1 MTVRT
6 TSDATT
12 RVQTGEVIERRKAT
26 AGESESW
33 RDLSSTTQGILYV
46 ALVLLA
52 VMMLFPFVWMVST
65 ALRPDGYVTDQ
76 SLIPQPYL
84 AFENFE
90 KAWNYR
96 GTYFTLW
103 TINSFVIAVVGTV
116 LAVTLNA
123 LSGYAFA
130 KYQFPGRNILFM
142 CVIATMMIPFQVI
155 MIPVYVTLA
164 QFNLVNNYWG
174 VILPSTASAFGI
186 FLMRQFMQ
194 SIPDELLDAARMDG
208 ASELRIFG
216 QIIVPLSMPAI
227 AVFAILHFQFM
238 WNNYLLPLLVMS
250 RRQMFTL
257 QVGIVNFQGE
267 YRAEWNYMMAMVL
280 VSIVPTIAIFLFF
293 QRYFIRGIAMT
304 GMKG

>member
-1 MTVRT
+1 MSAQRT
-6 TSDATT
+6 ADETARTET
-12 RVQTGEVIERRKAT
+12 EEVTERRT
-26 AGESESW
+26 GSLEERETW
-33 RDLSSTTQGILYV
+33 RDQSIKTQGFIYIVLILMAIV
-46 ALVLLA
+46 I
-52 VMMLFPFVWMVST
+52 LFPFVWMVVT
-65 ALRPDGYVTDQ
+65 ALRPDGYVTEQ
-76 SLIPQPYL
+76 GLIPQPYL

-96 GTYFTLW
+96 GTYFTQW
-103 TINSFVIAVVGTV
+103 TINSFFISIVGTG

-123 LSGYAFA
+123 LSGFAFA
-130 KYQFPGRNILFM
+130 KYRFFGRDLLFIA
-142 CVIATMMIPFQVI
+142 VIATMMIPFQVI
-155 MIPVYVTLA
+155 MIPVYVILA
-164 QFNLVNNYWG
+164 QLGLVNTLWG

-227 AVFAILHFQFM
+227 AVFSILHFLFT
-238 WNNYLLPLLVMS
+238 WNNYLLPLLVLN
-250 RRQMFTL
+250 RRQMFTI
-257 QVGIVNFQGE
+257 QVGIVSFQGE
-267 YRAEWNYMMAMVL
+267 YQAEWNYMMAMVI